1 MTGLTSST
9 EQTFP
14 VKIGPDLTHN
24 GGKDAFVAKVDAQG
38 NALVYCGY
46 IGGGLYDDGMGIVV
60 DAVGNAYVTGLTFS
74 TEQAFPVK
82 MGPGLTFNGGGDA
95 YVAKVD
101 AQGSALVYCGYIGG
115 SSYDYGFSI
124 AVDVAGNAYVTG
136 ETSSDERT
144 FPVMVGPD
152 RTYNAYTD
160 AFVAM
165 VVLTLLQGSGSSRP
179 GGTVSLTL
187 TATDCGGLPYQ
198 VGTSFGTGPIPID
211 TRKLNL
217 SPDYLLGVS
226 VTVLWPSIFSGYRG
240 MIDSQGHAKASINI
254 PNIQALIG
262 TRIHSAF
269 VTLDPQAPSG
279 ITSISNTFSFTIT
292 K

>member
-1 MTGLTSST
+1 
-9 EQTFP
+9 
-14 VKIGPDLTHN
+14 
-24 GGKDAFVAKVDAQG
+24 
-38 NALVYCGY
+38 
-46 IGGGLYDDGMGIVV
+46 
-60 DAVGNAYVTGLTFS
+60 
-74 TEQAFPVK
+74 
-82 MGPGLTFNGGGDA
+82 
-95 YVAKVD
+95 
-101 AQGSALVYCGYIGG
+101 
-115 SSYDYGFSI
+115 
-124 AVDVAGNAYVTG
+124 
-136 ETSSDERT
+136 
-144 FPVMVGPD
+144 
-152 RTYNAYTD
+152 
-160 AFVAM
+160 M